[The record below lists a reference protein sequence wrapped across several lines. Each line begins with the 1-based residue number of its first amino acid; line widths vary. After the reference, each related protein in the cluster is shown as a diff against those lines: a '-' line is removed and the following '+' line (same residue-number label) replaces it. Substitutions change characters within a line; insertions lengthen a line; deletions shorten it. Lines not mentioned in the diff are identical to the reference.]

1 MKNQNTLRKRNKN
14 MKIELTKKSIAII
27 KIEATEKEA
36 KILMGAL
43 MYTLHRIE
51 KHNNPAH
58 LLKKAGIKVEE
69 IKKVLKEFE
78 EA

>member
-1 MKNQNTLRKRNKN
+1 MGNNRKIIKN
-14 MKIELTKKSIAII
+14 MKIELTKKSIEII
-27 KIEATEKEA
+27 KIEATGQEVS
-36 KILMGAL
+36 ILMGAL

-58 LLKKAGIKVEE
+58 LLKEVGIEIEE
-69 IKKVLKEFE
+69 IRKVLKEFE